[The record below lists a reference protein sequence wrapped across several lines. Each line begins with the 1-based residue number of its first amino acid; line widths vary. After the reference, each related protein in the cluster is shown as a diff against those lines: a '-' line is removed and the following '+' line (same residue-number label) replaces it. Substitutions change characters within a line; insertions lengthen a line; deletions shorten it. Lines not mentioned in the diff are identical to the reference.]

1 MRNVFL
7 SLLFFMFGG
16 IHINNLIVKQKN
28 QLKLMAMSLLEKDI
42 NFLSYE
48 EFKYQLST
56 IAKEL
61 QKDNNTDTYDDL
73 HNYICIDLNRLYEY
87 KKKQIKN
94 KNISLYTNSNV
105 DNTTTNKVVTT
116 KNLSNN
122 NKSATIKRSVASA
135 YSNKYVSFSGHDMVC
150 IFEIPVT
157 GGTLSS
163 VIGSLQTVTYS
174 VHNEKFPVR
183 SLGNM
188 NAKGYV
194 YGPRTIAG
202 SLIFTVFNKHWAH
215 DLMER
220 YLDTYKVN
228 AHFLVDELP
237 PLNITI
243 SFANEYGN
251 KARMA
256 LYGVTFVN
264 EGQVMSINDNYTENT
279 FQFFATD
286 IDYLDNIQSSKY
298 NNSNGN
304 SKLPDLPD
312 SNNGSSTNIT
322 TGNAQSNNQ
331 NEENDNNNNVST
343 IYFENI
349 RNEITEYLQF
359 SSKIPPVKAN
369 DLLIKLS
376 LERTDYIEKINKQYK
391 DKKISEKEKQ
401 EEIDKIN
408 QDYRMLKDIIANN
421 IGTDYSR

>member
-1 MRNVFL
+1 MAVA
-7 SLLFFMFGG
+7 LLDKN
-16 IHINNLIVKQKN
+16 ITNLTQK
-28 QLKLMAMSLLEKDI
+28 
-42 NFLSYE
+42 

-56 IAKEL
+56 IAKEM
-61 QKDNNTDTYDDL
+61 QKNNDTNTYNIL
-73 HNYICIDLNRLYEY
+73 YNYICIDLNRLYEH

-94 KNISLYTNSNV
+94 NNISFYKESPI
-105 DNTTTNKVVTT
+105 
-116 KNLSNN
+116 SNN
-122 NKSATIKRSVASA
+122 ISNTNATVKNNSSTSNKGTSKKSVTSNF
-135 YSNKYVSFSGHDMVC
+135 SNKYISFSGYDMVC
-150 IFEIPVT
+150 VFEIPVS
-157 GGTLSS
+157 GGTISS
-163 VIGSLQTVTYS
+163 VIGSLQTITYS

-220 YLDTYKVN
+220 YLDVYKVN
-228 AHFLVDELP
+228 AHFLTDELP

-251 KARMA
+251 RARMA

-286 IDYLDNIQSSKY
+286 IDYLNNIQTSSY
-298 NNSNGN
+298 SSNNGN

-312 SNNGSSTNIT
+312 SNNGNVIDISTNNST
-322 TGNAQSNNQ
+322 NHTSSQT
-331 NEENDNNNNVST
+331 DNNDDYV
-343 IYFENI
+343 IYQDI
-349 RNEITEYLQF
+349 RKELTEYLQF

-376 LERTDYIEKINKQYK
+376 LERTESLEDINKKYENK
-391 DKKISEKEKQ
+391 ELSEKEKQ
-401 EEIDKIN
+401 EEIYKIN
-408 QDYRMLKDIIANN
+408 QDYRMLKDTIANN
-421 IGTDYSR
+421 IGSETN